1 MVAWGCF
8 WWCCRLLLDYGADP
22 NAANSQLQTPL
33 HLVAAYGDAELA
45 ALLISRGADPKR
57 PDRYGSSFLDY
68 IGLPGTGIDAGDAR
82 TRWGVIPRAPMTDP
96 PPAAKPIDCG
106 EDGGYNVGQPP
117 PEPFECDI
125 DQRTDLSPAEYY
137 EKYYLQGR
145 RCSTRPKHCVGI
157 QGCVSIIRPL
167 NAPKANAWSKIYWLV
182 CIQWL

>member
-8 WWCCRLLLDYGADP
+8 WWWCRLLLDYGADP

-117 PEPFECDI
+117 
-125 DQRTDLSPAEYY
+125 QRL
-137 EKYYLQGR
+137 
-145 RCSTRPKHCVGI
+145 C
-157 QGCVSIIRPL
+157 
-167 NAPKANAWSKIYWLV
+167 
-182 CIQWL
+182 